1 MHDRPTGDA
10 TPTDREAERL
20 STKSDTAE
28 RLITSVLLQ
37 RQLCR
42 NRKCAD
48 IFAANVVKG
57 TPKEWATIETEEL
70 NGQKLQGTGTSE
82 DVMKC
87 LEAKGVQK
95 DFPLFTKIFEIAFK
109 GAAPKELIEIGATTK
124 YY

>member
-48 IFAANVVKG
+48 CGPWAGAG
-57 TPKEWATIETEEL
+57 TFSTH
-70 NGQKLQGTGTSE
+70 NS
-82 DVMKC
+82 
-87 LEAKGVQK
+87 
-95 DFPLFTKIFEIAFK
+95 
-109 GAAPKELIEIGATTK
+109 
-124 YY
+124 